1 MKTHISSLLAL
12 RCPHCNESKLL
23 KPKSWFEFEPGCTR
37 CNYRYEREEGYFW
50 GAPWMINYPISAAA
64 AIFLGIELKQS
75 FGLSSLKLASA
86 ISLVTI
92 ALAVAIYP
100 HARALWMIG
109 DHMFHPLSEKDR
121 LSDDKPL
128 AK

>member
-1 MKTHISSLLAL
+1 
-12 RCPHCNESKLL
+12 
-23 KPKSWFEFEPGCTR
+23 
-37 CNYRYEREEGYFW
+37 
-50 GAPWMINYPISAAA
+50 MINYPISAAA